1 MPFNTTIDDADELI
15 KDIQPECDMVGWW
28 NLTSQQMETYGK
40 IAPGVYRG
48 INFEVK
54 PARGYEVTVTTDTTW
69 TPR

>member
-1 MPFNTTIDDADELI
+1 
-15 KDIQPECDMVGWW
+15 
-28 NLTSQQMETYGK
+28 LTSQQMETYGK